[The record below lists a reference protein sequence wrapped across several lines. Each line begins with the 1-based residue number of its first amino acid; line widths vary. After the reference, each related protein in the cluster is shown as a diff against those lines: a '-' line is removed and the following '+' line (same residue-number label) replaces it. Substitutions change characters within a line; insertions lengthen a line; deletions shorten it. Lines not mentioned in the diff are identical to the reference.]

1 MMMFILQ
8 DSVPLDEKPKA
19 RIMIRDKLK
28 SIRDNA
34 YSEKVVIT
42 PRTNGIQTGMFQDDV
57 TTVLN
62 EQTSSL
68 ING

>member
-1 MMMFILQ
+1 
-8 DSVPLDEKPKA
+8 VPLDEKPKA

-42 PRTNGIQTGMFQDDV
+42 PRTNGIQTGMF
-57 TTVLN
+57 
-62 EQTSSL
+62 
-68 ING
+68 